1 MGMVSFASF
10 LIAVV
15 GTGSTCREVNEH
27 VDLVELNHFHDCLGR
42 HVYDQVIFYEWA
54 PDTSQYYVRAWC
66 LIEDRDI
73 VNRRPMKR
81 YSDNL
86 YEVQWQD
93 RDQNLLR
100 IITSTHY
107 RESWTQVD
115 PERANKKVLD
125 ERLRT
130 VLIRRSVVKQDK
142 VVEAEDPSGNDGEQS
157 FNEIANAQ
165 VPSDTVVTR

>member
-1 MGMVSFASF
+1 MGMISFASF
-10 LIAVV
+10 LLAVV
-15 GTGSTCREVNEH
+15 STGSASREVSEN

-54 PDTSQYYVRAWC
+54 PDTAKYHVRAWC
-66 LIEDRDI
+66 LIEERDI
-73 VNRRPMKR
+73 ASRRPMKR
-81 YSDNL
+81 YSDDL

-93 RDQNLLR
+93 RDQNLIR

-115 PERANKKVLD
+115 PERANKRVLD

-130 VLIRRSVVKQDK
+130 VLIRRSVTKQEK
-142 VVEAEDPSGNDGEQS
+142 VVASDEANDTEDQS
-157 FNEIANAQ
+157 DISEIAASPRPAEPI
-165 VPSDTVVTR
+165 VLR